1 MEMEYHS
8 NVFTQHIILIIYKI
22 NFLFYRRSIN

>member
-8 NVFTQHIILIIYKI
+8 NVFAQRIILIIYKI
-22 NFLFYRRSIN
+22 NFLFYRRSIR